1 MTRPRFLSALWP
13 RTRISTHL
21 LFFFLC
27 ISLIPCG
34 VLTALTLLISA
45 RSLEKS
51 VRQTL
56 MAISDAKTTQLE
68 AFIRE
73 RRGDLIVLGRSP
85 SVTEATRQ
93 LADLRR
99 RQAPDSPALSRHRGG
114 HAWSSRTSP
123 RPTATRMPCSST
135 PTATC

>member
-1 MTRPRFLSALWP
+1 MTLPRFLQALWP

-21 LFFFLC
+21 LFFFMC

-56 MAISDAKTTQLE
+56 MAISDAKHTQLE
-68 AFIRE
+68 VFIRE

-85 SVTEATRQ
+85 SVMEATRQ

-99 RQAPDSPALSRHRGG
+99 REPPDSPAYACGIPT
-114 HAWSSRTSP
+114 RTP
-123 RPTATRMPCSST
+123 RPPELRRDLWLQECHALRPRR
-135 PTATC
+135 